1 MRSHLFFQI
10 VSNFFQIGVFG
21 GLRYHDFF
29 KTISRFFQ
37 MKFQD
42 FKTFAHGSLKLTPNS
57 EANGVKR

>member
-37 MKFQD
+37 NEFHD
-42 FKTFAHGSLKLTPNS
+42 FFKWIS
-57 EANGVKR
+57 

>member
-37 MKFQD
+37 MD
-42 FKTFAHGSLKLTPNS
+42 FLIVIGGTSYEFWI
-57 EANGVKR
+57 AN